1 MPLDG
6 NAIPGSISERTKIG
20 PIVVEW
26 KRFQSCFQ
34 SNRNEMLPAVGK
46 DKFYGMIVPIY
57 QTGKNVLSM
66 RSKASTRLHGIRFIY
81 CRTFSK
87 EESINDGLRR
97 YIYNIRAPRYLLL
110 PLFEYFLWYSISFTT
125 RGPFNYSRCG
135 ITPTV
140 IFVHANASRC
150 ISFSPSS
157 FYPPP
162 LSPGHISG

>member
-1 MPLDG
+1 MRFREASLKERKSVPLSSNG
-6 NAIPGSISERTKIG
+6 N
-20 PIVVEW
+20 V
-26 KRFQSCFQ
+26 
-34 SNRNEMLPAVGK
+34 SNRV
-46 DKFYGMIVPIY
+46 FSRIGMKCCRRGRISFMEWSSIY

-81 CRTFSK
+81 RRTFSK